1 MSIKIQQFLSWSA
14 LEGKHFP
21 VLEVLRTFQQGSEEI
36 VVIGGTFADGNDR
49 WETPNKGFILN
60 RRVWE
65 RAHSQIPDRERED
78 ARRHILK
85 KFRAVAKLT
94 SSPPE
99 RINNPLEPLQGLL
112 FAD

>member
-1 MSIKIQQFLSWSA
+1 MSAIQQFLNWSA

-21 VLEVLRTFQQGSEEI
+21 ILRVLRTFQQGSEQI
-36 VVIGGTFADGNDR
+36 VVIGGTFVDGNDR
-49 WETPNKGFILN
+49 WETPSMGFLVNKLI
-60 RRVWE
+60 WDK
-65 RAHSQIPDRERED
+65 AHSQISDREREN

-85 KFRAVAKLT
+85 KFKSVAVLT
-94 SSPPE
+94 SSPPK